1 MSNPFDR
8 FDADAEN
15 PFDELDPPVAPKK
28 PATPKKTTRPRMSPM
43 QQVTGFMAN
52 ANANFPLA
60 DEIAAV
66 GLTAANTLKGAV
78 GLGPQVIKIDPKG
91 GDAGRQGLSQLGAEF
106 GRNMGF
112 QRDVE
117 AQYAREQPKT
127 AALGRGF
134 GMAAGA
140 AIPGGKVLQTPAL
153 ASRGVN
159 MLRGA
164 TTAATTA
171 AAYGLSDRGTPMER
185 VERAKEAAFSPVT
198 LSLGAAGGALVPT
211 AKGAAKPVAPSL
223 DELKSAK
230 NAAYDAV
237 DQSGVRYKPEAFDEM
252 VDGIAVTA
260 KEARINPMIHPKAAA
275 MLDTMQGLKGQS
287 PSLTELDQLRQVIRR
302 DVASASDDAEKFF
315 GTQMIRQLDDFI
327 DAADATKVASGSA
340 EDAAGMITNA
350 RDLNTRV
357 RKIGSVNDAVESA
370 RLRAG
375 STGSGGNVDN
385 ATRQNLRR
393 VLEDTRNLTP
403 DERAALETIVMG
415 SPGQNFLRQ
424 VGKLSPQGNG
434 LMTALSIGGAAAN
447 PLLAIPTAAGAVS
460 KVGADAITQKRV
472 ADLINLIAM
481 GGSRSDPAVL
491 AAQRELAT
499 ITQDPAVISLAQK
512 VAAKL
517 GQAAGVAGASA
528 SAQRPELSTSTNAL
542 SGASR

>member
-1 MSNPFDR
+1 MAIRAQSADGKIHEFPDGTSPAVVDR
-8 FDADAEN
+8 VMKQYAQSS
-15 PFDELDPPVAPKK
+15 APK
-28 PATPKKTTRPRMSPM
+28 PKRNAFGE
-43 QQVTGFMAN
+43 VAGFMAN
-52 ANANFPLA
+52 VNR
-60 DEIAAV
+60 
-66 GLTAANTLKGAV
+66 
-78 GLGPQVIKIDPKG
+78 GLGI
-91 GDAGRQGLSQLGAEF
+91 GDELAAAGKTAGDVLTGKVR
-106 GRNMGF
+106 GRNPMELGGELASSF
-112 QRDVE
+112 RGNMAHQRQVE
-117 AQYAREQPKT
+117 DSYAADRPNA

-134 GMAAGA
+134 GMA
-140 AIPGGKVLQTPAL
+140 LQTAAL
-153 ASRGVN
+153 GKTVNAFAEAPRTVN

-164 TTAATTA
+164 VTAGVTAAGDA
-171 AAYGLSDRGTPMER
+171 LVDRGTAQER
-185 VERAKEAAFSPVT
+185 LGAASSAATNP
-198 LSLGAAGGALVPT
+198 LILGLGAAGGALVPT

-252 VDGIAVTA
+252 VDGIAMTA

-287 PSLTELDQLRQVIRR
+287 PTLTELDQLRQVIRR

-424 VGKLSPQGNG
+424 VGKLSPHGNG

-512 VAAKL
+512 VAARL
-517 GQAAGVAGASA
+517 SVGAGVAGGRASA
-528 SAQRPELSTSTNAL
+528 PNAFAPSANP
-542 SGASR
+542 

>member
-1 MSNPFDR
+1 MDQR
-8 FDADAEN
+8 EELAALRRLAELEAKAGGKGTGKRN
-15 PFDELDPPVAPKK
+15 AFGEVA
-28 PATPKKTTRPRMSPM
+28 
-43 QQVTGFMAN
+43 GFMAN
-52 ANANFPLA
+52 VNRTLGVG
-60 DEIAAV
+60 DEMAA
-66 GLTAANTLKGAV
+66 GFKTA
-78 GLGPQVIKIDPKG
+78 
-91 GDAGRQGLSQLGAEF
+91 GDVVTGKVK
-106 GRNMGF
+106 GRNPMELGGELASSF
-112 QRDVE
+112 KSNMADQRQIEDSF
-117 AQYAREQPKT
+117 AADRPKT

-134 GMAAGA
+134 GMA
-140 AIPGGKVLQTPAL
+140 LQTVAPLGKTVNAF
-153 ASRGVN
+153 AEAPRMVN

-164 TTAATTA
+164 VTAGVTAAGNA
-171 AAYGLSDRGTPMER
+171 LVDRGTAQER
-185 VERAKEAAFSPVT
+185 LGAASSAATNP
-198 LSLGAAGGALVPT
+198 LILGLGAAGGALVPT

-252 VDGIAVTA
+252 VDGIAMTA

-287 PSLTELDQLRQVIRR
+287 PTLTELDQLRQVIRR

-512 VAAKL
+512 VAARL
-517 GQAAGVAGASA
+517 SVGAGVAGGRASA
-528 SAQRPELSTSTNAL
+528 PNAFAPSANP
-542 SGASR
+542 